1 MFIRFLP
8 IFRYFMRLTT
18 VCVSAT
24 IKALNTV
31 PVHLRRIIRSV
42 HQKEG
47 TFMPHLLCL
56 GDSITDCGRLFS
68 TDPLGNGYVK
78 MLSSRLHD
86 TGHNF
91 SIENKGIDGFTLE
104 RLLSN
109 IDSWLNGSDPDVITV
124 LIGINDVGIMMNT
137 RRSSAQQDA
146 LMEKFT
152 IRYELL
158 AKKLS
163 GTESRKRK
171 LFFMEPFVFPWPRYY
186 ASWLPL
192 LSQMSGHIQEISQDH
207 GAVFIPLQN
216 DLDRESKHS
225 GISAMTLD
233 GIHLTPQGHQILAE
247 KLYTSITSER

>member
-1 MFIRFLP
+1 MFCTAEFNAVISG
-8 IFRYFMRLTT
+8 
-18 VCVSAT
+18 SA
-24 IKALNTV
+24 INTV
-31 PVHLRRIIRSV
+31 PAHLRKMIHSIN
-42 HQKEG
+42 QKEG
-47 TFMPHLLCL
+47 FFMPHLLCL

-68 TDPLGNGYVK
+68 SDPLGNGYVK
-78 MLSSRLHD
+78 ILSGLLHD
-86 TGHNF
+86 TGYNF

-109 IDSWLNGSDPDVITV
+109 TDSWLNGSDPDIITV
-124 LIGINDVGIMMNT
+124 LIGINDIGIMMNT

-146 LMEKFT
+146 LMKKFT

-163 GTESRKRK
+163 GTGSRNRK

-192 LSQMSGHIQEISQDH
+192 LSQMSGHIRKISQDH
-207 GAVFIPLQN
+207 GAVFVPLQN
-216 DLDRESKHS
+216 DLDREAKHS
-225 GISAMTLD
+225 GISAMTID

>member
-1 MFIRFLP
+1 MFCTAEFNAVISG
-8 IFRYFMRLTT
+8 
-18 VCVSAT
+18 SA
-24 IKALNTV
+24 INTV
-31 PVHLRRIIRSV
+31 PAHLRKMIHSIN
-42 HQKEG
+42 QKEG
-47 TFMPHLLCL
+47 FFMPHLLCL

-68 TDPLGNGYVK
+68 SDPLSNGYVK
-78 MLSSRLHD
+78 ILSGLLHD
-86 TGHNF
+86 TGYNF

-109 IDSWLNGSDPDVITV
+109 TDSWLNGSDPDIITV
-124 LIGINDVGIMMNT
+124 LIGINDIGIMMNT

-146 LMEKFT
+146 LMKKFT

-163 GTESRKRK
+163 GTGSRNRK

-192 LSQMSGHIQEISQDH
+192 LSQMSGHIRKISQDH
-207 GAVFIPLQN
+207 GAVFVPLQD
-216 DLDRESKHS
+216 DLDQETARS
-225 GISAMTLD
+225 GMSSITID